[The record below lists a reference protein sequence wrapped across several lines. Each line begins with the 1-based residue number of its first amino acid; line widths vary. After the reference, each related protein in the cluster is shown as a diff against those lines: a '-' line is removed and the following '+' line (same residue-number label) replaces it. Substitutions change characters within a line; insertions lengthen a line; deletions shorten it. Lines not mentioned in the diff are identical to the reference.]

1 MAGGPPLGQQP
12 PGGLSPGDQV
22 LVFYDDPT
30 EQQWHARLLLS
41 CITGDEWII
50 LTPDGDIYGE
60 QISSGNPDFLAWRP
74 MDPNN
79 VIPVGINRAQVYGFR
94 VFPDPAALARL
105 TAEGQR
111 HAAQE
116 RVRRG
121 LAGGVQG
128 GGGGP
133 AGQIAPL
140 AGGQSQGRQSQSQT
154 SLETQHLRVVFP
166 PPVGWQG
173 LCKLWVQIRV
183 RTVVQMQGRY
193 PFREM

>member
-79 VIPVGINRAQVYGFR
+79 VIPVGINRAHCGS
-94 VFPDPAALARL
+94 PK
-105 TAEGQR
+105 
-111 HAAQE
+111 HAHGLDKT
-116 RVRRG
+116 RPRRFS
-121 LAGGVQG
+121 LYTSSLKICFCTRPEVISTTLDAHAKVTLGGKQG
-128 GGGGP
+128 
-133 AGQIAPL
+133 
-140 AGGQSQGRQSQSQT
+140 
-154 SLETQHLRVVFP
+154 
-166 PPVGWQG
+166 W
-173 LCKLWVQIRV
+173 
-183 RTVVQMQGRY
+183 
-193 PFREM
+193 